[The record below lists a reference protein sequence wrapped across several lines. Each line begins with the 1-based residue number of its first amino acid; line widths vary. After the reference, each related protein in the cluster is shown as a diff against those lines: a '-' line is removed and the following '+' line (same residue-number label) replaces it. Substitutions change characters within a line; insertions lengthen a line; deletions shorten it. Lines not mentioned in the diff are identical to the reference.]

1 MIGTWLA
8 RVLRERGDEVLI
20 VTRSRPRRADHV
32 QWDPL
37 KKVHDA
43 DRLDGLDAVVNLT
56 GAPIADRPWTRDRRR
71 VLWESR
77 VTATQTLFDAL
88 ASRGRPPKVFV
99 GAGGIGVYG
108 DRGDS
113 ILDEYA
119 APGAGYLAE
128 LSAAWEQAQLDATKR
143 LGARAAVLRMGIVLS
158 PTGGAFPLMVKPF
171 RVGLGGWLGNGR
183 QYTSWISIRD
193 CIGSFLHLIDH
204 PGASGPFNGTVPE
217 PIANKEWLKAL
228 GHVLHRPVITHAP
241 KWALRGA
248 FGELAEDLLL
258 ASVRAVPRKLVEQG
272 YMFHDPHAE
281 DAFQWLVAELRD
293 RRRQTV

>member
-20 VTRSRPRRADHV
+20 VTRGRPRRADHV

-43 DRLDGLDAVVNLT
+43 DRLDGLDVVVNLT
-56 GAPIADRPWTRDRRR
+56 GAPIADRPWTKDRRKI
-71 VLWESR
+71 LWESR
-77 VTATQTLFDAL
+77 VDATHTLLDAL
-88 ASRGRPPKVFV
+88 ASRSRPPKVFV

-108 DRGDS
+108 DRGEAV
-113 ILDEYA
+113 LDEYA

-128 LSAAWEQAQLDATKR
+128 LSLAWEQAQLDATKR
-143 LGARAAVLRMGIVLS
+143 FGARAAVLRMGIVLS

-193 CIGSFLHLIDH
+193 CIGAFLHLVDH
-204 PGASGPFNGTVPE
+204 PGAQGPFNGTVPE
-217 PIANKEWLKAL
+217 PSVNKEWLKAL

-258 ASVRAVPRKLVEQG
+258 ASVRAVPRKLVDQG
-272 YMFHDPHAE
+272 YTFHDPHAE
-281 DAFQWLVAELRD
+281 DAFQWLVSELRE
-293 RRRQTV
+293 RRRQ